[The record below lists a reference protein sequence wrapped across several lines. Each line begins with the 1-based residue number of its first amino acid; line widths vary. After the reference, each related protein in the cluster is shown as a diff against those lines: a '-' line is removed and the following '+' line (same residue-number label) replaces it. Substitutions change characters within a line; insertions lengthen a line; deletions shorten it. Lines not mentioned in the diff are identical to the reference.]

1 MPKADLE
8 TYLGTLTSLVVYS
21 GDDIYFTNSGSISIE
36 NAGLT
41 SHSGDC
47 YNYITFDVSLVGKRY
62 AFVNS
67 ITIVNEV
74 AVINYTEDIWS
85 TYGILNNVPSFE
97 LKNSL
102 LAQIDYFPY
111 TPEYTTTER
120 NNFPRKLPIAY
131 QGHNAP
137 TYKIDSNTYPLEEK
151 CYVLVVASMY
161 KLASPGVV
169 NERWTSNYLLKWTP
183 KATGG
188 NTPYDSGGYTW
199 NIDNTTLEDINTL
212 VSISSDTQV
221 RNKVVDMPNWYYEI
235 IDVKIIPQSIGMVL
249 FNNYLYARADLTDY
263 GLHPDFTVTINK
275 VALSTGNQYATFDTD
290 IDFCNLMM
298 DDWTKYIDGDGN
310 TKYTYNGI
318 NPALGDSPMCRK
330 TIKADYKVE
339 QIGNYSRTLPF
350 EADGLDHYIDYYLIT
365 NQFSNRII
373 ALIDNS
379 EYDLSSDFTFQI
391 PVSAQSAD
399 ITQQQA
405 IAHKTGNA
413 TQMIGMVQ
421 GAIQT
426 GLSMGSQFVS
436 GVHGI
441 ATAKTE
447 AGASYASDSM
457 GINIAGTALGG
468 IFSLTKQAIEL
479 DARNAHQYIA
489 NKALNVDDTC
499 LYNALLGGLREL
511 QTNPS
516 NETLVNKMVST
527 YGYLYKVLI
536 NNKIILN
543 NTNVH
548 YARFSVANVY
558 GDFSQD
564 IARQLEQI
572 LENGVILLHQ

>member
-212 VSISSDTQV
+212 VAISSDTQV
-221 RNKVVDMPNWYYEI
+221 RNKVVDDPNWYYEI

-249 FNNYLYARADLTDY
+249 FNNYLYARDDLTDY

-379 EYDLSSDFTFQI
+379 EYDLSSDFTFKI

-405 IAHKTGNA
+405 IAHRTANI
-413 TQMIGMVQ
+413 TQMMSMIGGTISL
-421 GAIQT
+421 GADIGKMIGSSGGSLNSGDMT
-426 GLSMGSQFVS
+426 GIVNIANKGISIASS
-436 GVHGI
+436 GVQL
-441 ATAKTE
+441 E
-447 AGASYASDSM
+447 
-457 GINIAGTALGG
+457 
-468 IFSLTKQAIEL
+468 
-479 DARNAHQYIA
+479 ARNTAQYIA

-516 NETLVNKMVST
+516 NETLVNKMIST
-527 YGYLYKVLI
+527 YGYLYSVLI

-564 IARQLEQI
+564 IAKKIEQI